1 MSDCI
6 ICGESINK
14 STRAN
19 IDCCFCD
26 FTACR
31 TCWQTWFLSESITK
45 CMSPNCG
52 KEWTRKYLS
61 DTMTKTFISKDLK
74 NHRENILFDKERAL
88 FPATQLIIGKVRE
101 IETLQKEY
109 WDLERSIRHIRIKQ
123 NEVALRQGEL
133 RREIGRGVPKE
144 RAEFVRACPD
154 ENCQGF
160 LSSQWKCGICD
171 KWTCPECHEIKG
183 LEKDCEHTCDPNN
196 VETAKLLAKDT
207 KACPSCGFGIYKIDG
222 CDQMWCTQCHVA
234 FSFRTGRVEHN
245 IHNPHYYE
253 YMRQNGGMPRN
264 PLDNPCG
271 QEVNHHMINFIR
283 QKVRTEEVP
292 YLKCIERTLEWIIRH
307 IIHIREVEIPQYNTN
322 YELAN
327 QDLRIDF
334 MQNRITEE
342 IYKQKIQRTDKRFEK
357 RREISN
363 VFQLIVTSST
373 DIIYRLM
380 EAINNTNTLN
390 NPRNNPRIIIDILKE
405 IDVLYDYSDSAF
417 KDIGKTYG
425 NIPIKV
431 NDYFRKSNYEYVII
445 NLSRDIRNSNF
456 ELRPDEVDNINLN
469 DYED

>member
-26 FTACR
+26 FSACR
-31 TCWQTWFLSESITK
+31 TCWQTWFLSESIIK

-61 DTMTKTFISKDLK
+61 DTMTKSFISKDLK

-88 FPATQLIIGKVRE
+88 FPATQLIIGKVKE
-101 IETLQKEY
+101 IDTLQKEY

-222 CDQMWCTQCHVA
+222 CDQMWCVKCHIQ
-234 FSFRTGRVEHN
+234 FSWRTGVELKGYN
-245 IHNPHYYE
+245 HNPE
-253 YMRQNGGMPRN
+253 YFRWMRETGQTINPNPHQGPAQMMCGVNLDDYTITRIITNVFPRDQNIIATFQRLYRFYRHVEFKLTYITREEN
-264 PLDNPCG
+264 ADNELKKLRVKYLLGDITRDKWKKTLQQIDKKTKKAIAYNNVWKLTSTVLGSYMEQIITCSNENSNKNEYIKIL
-271 QEVNHHMINFIR
+271 QEAEKFKM
-283 QKVRTEEVP
+283 
-292 YLKCIERTLEWIIRH
+292 Y
-307 IIHIREVEIPQYNTN
+307 
-322 YELAN
+322 AN
-327 QDLRIDF
+327 ASFYDA
-334 MQNRITEE
+334 
-342 IYKQKIQRTDKRFEK
+342 
-357 RREISN
+357 SN
-363 VFQLIVTSST
+363 VFSST
-373 DIIYRLM
+373 SC
-380 EAINNTNTLN
+380 
-390 NPRNNPRIIIDILKE
+390 PGIDDNWRECYNFKRYIKE
-405 IDVLYDYSDSAF
+405 
-417 KDIGKTYG
+417 KNK
-425 NIPIKV
+425 
-431 NDYFRKSNYEYVII
+431 KSN
-445 NLSRDIRNSNF
+445 
-456 ELRPDEVDNINLN
+456 
-469 DYED
+469 

>member
-144 RAEFVRACPD
+144 RA
-154 ENCQGF
+154 
-160 LSSQWKCGICD
+160 
-171 KWTCPECHEIKG
+171 
-183 LEKDCEHTCDPNN
+183 
-196 VETAKLLAKDT
+196 
-207 KACPSCGFGIYKIDG
+207 
-222 CDQMWCTQCHVA
+222 
-234 FSFRTGRVEHN
+234 
-245 IHNPHYYE
+245 
-253 YMRQNGGMPRN
+253 
-264 PLDNPCG
+264 
-271 QEVNHHMINFIR
+271 
-283 QKVRTEEVP
+283 
-292 YLKCIERTLEWIIRH
+292 
-307 IIHIREVEIPQYNTN
+307 
-322 YELAN
+322 
-327 QDLRIDF
+327 
-334 MQNRITEE
+334 
-342 IYKQKIQRTDKRFEK
+342 
-357 RREISN
+357 
-363 VFQLIVTSST
+363 
-373 DIIYRLM
+373 
-380 EAINNTNTLN
+380 
-390 NPRNNPRIIIDILKE
+390 
-405 IDVLYDYSDSAF
+405 
-417 KDIGKTYG
+417 
-425 NIPIKV
+425 
-431 NDYFRKSNYEYVII
+431 
-445 NLSRDIRNSNF
+445 
-456 ELRPDEVDNINLN
+456 
-469 DYED
+469 